1 MTKNESNLN
10 TIINVWGSYTIKNI
24 GIHST
29 IINVGI
35 RSTIKNVRTNALQ
48 SRLDYHDID
57 TYSTVN
63 KIKSSIF
70 TNIKRPNTMHI
81 LATVALFIQLESA

>member
-10 TIINVWGSYTIKNI
+10 TIINVWESYTIKNI
-24 GIHST
+24 GIHSN

-48 SRLDYHDID
+48 SRLDYHDTD
-57 TYSTVN
+57 THSTVN
-63 KIKSSIF
+63 KMKS
-70 TNIKRPNTMHI
+70 NICSENFIGFHFKLGLTTKS
-81 LATVALFIQLESA
+81 ASCALNV